1 MLLKKVI
8 TTLTG
13 LIIYFFGLYISD
25 LFWYADGSTDGD
37 WLIMGIIT
45 LILCGSGLYFT
56 VDFLENKY
64 PSVAILPFVGA
75 LLTVGFVWYY
85 HYFKKEDLI
94 KENGSQTLGI
104 VTSQGSM
111 RRGKSTKQEIR
122 YWYVVGGKTFKK
134 YDRAYI
140 FDNEIK
146 GGDTLIIRFW
156 NRNPHFHTYSLR
168 KSN

>member
-64 PSVAILPFVGA
+64 PSVLFC
-75 LLTVGFVWYY
+75 LLWV
-85 HYFKKEDLI
+85 HC
-94 KENGSQTLGI
+94 SQ
-104 VTSQGSM
+104 
-111 RRGKSTKQEIR
+111 
-122 YWYVVGGKTFKK
+122 
-134 YDRAYI
+134 
-140 FDNEIK
+140 
-146 GGDTLIIRFW
+146 
-156 NRNPHFHTYSLR
+156 
-168 KSN
+168 